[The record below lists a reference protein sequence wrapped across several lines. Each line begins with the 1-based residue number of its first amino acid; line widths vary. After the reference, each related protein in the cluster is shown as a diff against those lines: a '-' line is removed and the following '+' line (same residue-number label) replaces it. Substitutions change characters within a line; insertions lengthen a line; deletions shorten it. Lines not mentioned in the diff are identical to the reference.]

1 MSAIAF
7 DGVTKEY
14 GAITAVSD
22 LDLDIGEGEIFGF
35 LGPNG
40 AGKTTAINILL
51 DLVRATTGT
60 VTVLG
65 HDAATE
71 TVAVKRKMGVLPENF
86 DVWDRLSGWQHVQ
99 FAIDSKRANRR
110 GYADEILERVGLAE
124 DAHRRAGDY
133 SKGMKQRLALGM
145 ALVGDPEVLILDE
158 PTTGLDPTG
167 ARQVRE
173 IVREEN
179 ERGATVFFSSHILGQ
194 VEAVCDRVGIIR
206 DGTLVADDTVQG
218 LRNSITT
225 ESQLTVRV
233 DPLTND
239 VQDAVASIAG
249 VESVSVDGSDLQ
261 VAIDEGDKASVIS
274 AIEDAGSEVVD
285 FQTEEASLEDLFMA
299 YAEGEMAA

>member
-1 MSAIAF
+1 MSVIAF

-14 GAITAVSD
+14 GEVTAVSE
-22 LDLDIGEGEIFGF
+22 LNLDIEQGEIFGF

-40 AGKTTAINILL
+40 AGKTTTINILL
-51 DLVRATTGT
+51 DLVRATRGT

-71 TVAVKRKMGVLPENF
+71 TVAVKRKMGVLSENF

-110 GYADEILERVGLAE
+110 GYADEIMQRVGLAE
-124 DAHRRAGDY
+124 DSHRRAGDY

-145 ALVGDPEVLILDE
+145 ALVGEPDVLILDE

-179 ERGATVFFSSHILGQ
+179 ERGATIFFSSHILGQ

-206 DGTLVADDTVQG
+206 DGTLVAEDTIEG
-218 LRNSITT
+218 LRSSIDTG
-225 ESQLTVRV
+225 SQLTVTV
-233 DPLTND
+233 DPLTGD
-239 VQDAVASIAG
+239 VHDAVADIDG
-249 VESVSVDGSDLQ
+249 VESVTAAGSDLR
-261 VAIDEGDKASVIS
+261 VSLDGGSKASVIS
-274 AIEDAGSEVVD
+274 TIEEAGSEVVD
-285 FQTEEASLEDLFMA
+285 FRTEEASLEDLFMA
-299 YAEGEMAA
+299 YAEGEVAA

>member
-7 DGVTKEY
+7 DGVRKEY
-14 GAITAVSD
+14 GEVTAVSD
-22 LDLDIGEGEIFGF
+22 LDLDIDKGEIFGF

-40 AGKTTAINILL
+40 AGKTTTINILL
-51 DLVRATTGT
+51 DLVRATSGS

-110 GYADEILERVGLAE
+110 GYADEILERVGLA
-124 DAHRRAGDY
+124 DDSHRRAGDY

-145 ALVGDPEVLILDE
+145 ALVGEPDVLILDE

-167 ARQVRE
+167 ARQVRQ

-179 ERGATVFFSSHILGQ
+179 ERGATIFFSSHILGQ

-206 DGTLVADDTVQG
+206 DGTLVADDTVEG
-218 LRNSITT
+218 LRASIDTGAK
-225 ESQLTVRV
+225 LTVTV
-233 DPLTND
+233 DPLTDD
-239 VQDAVASIAG
+239 VRDAVAGIDG
-249 VESVSVDGSDLQ
+249 VDSVSADGSDLR
-261 VAIDEGDKASVIS
+261 VTLDGGDKAAVIS
-274 AIEDAGSEVVD
+274 TIEDAGSEVVD
-285 FQTEEASLEDLFMA
+285 FRTEEASLEDLFMA
-299 YAEGEMAA
+299 YAEGEVAA